1 MNFSG
6 DGVGIYGVQ
15 GAIINDNGGVINSNG
30 YAVERTRIQGGI
42 ININSNINVSG
53 GSILGHAVNGEINVL
68 PGAVVTA
75 SGDDVIG
82 IFGDGL
88 KGAGTWTLQQ
98 SR

>member
-1 MNFSG
+1 MYLSLFH
-6 DGVGIYGVQ
+6 
-15 GAIINDNGGVINSNG
+15 NDLKQFL
-30 YAVERTRIQGGI
+30 ELK
-42 ININSNINVSG
+42 NINSNINVSG

-88 KGAGTWTLQQ
+88 KGAGTWTQAYEANNLGTIDF
-98 SR
+98 SSSNKAKF